1 MYEGYQVKGQQIEYP
16 IIEKNRYHLFY
27 KGIINVKIPPLSME
41 NNILCSLWNKRKL
54 SFAD

>member
-41 NNILCSLWNKRKL
+41 NNNLCSLWNKRKL
-54 SFAD
+54 SFVD